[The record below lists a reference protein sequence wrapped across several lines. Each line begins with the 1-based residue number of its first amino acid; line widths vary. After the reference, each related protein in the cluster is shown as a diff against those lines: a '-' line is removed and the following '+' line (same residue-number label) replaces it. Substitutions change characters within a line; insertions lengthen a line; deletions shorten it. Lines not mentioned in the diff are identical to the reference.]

1 MPLTERSLPNG
12 ISLLIEPIAATK
24 AVAIGFWFRMG
35 SRDERVGEYGITH
48 FIEHLLFKGTSK
60 MSASELARFFDR
72 VGGYVNA
79 FTERELMCLHCVVPS
94 EYALESLSILSDMV
108 WDPKVSDADI
118 ERERTVIESE
128 ILSSLDD
135 PEEMGMD
142 AAIALMYT
150 GHSIARPIAGT
161 LRDVEDI
168 TPESLRAF
176 FSGTLHSCAPI
187 IAVAGAVDADA
198 VESFL
203 HERTSSLSFEPAASM
218 SAIPQWKAGVH
229 YPVSK
234 FSQSQIYL
242 NYPIAFSTDSSE
254 WFSWRLIN
262 AMIGNTVS
270 SRLFQSLRERNGLCY
285 SVYSAFSYGR
295 DSAIWGAY
303 VATPPENTV
312 KAVELL
318 LKEIENIAG
327 NGFLPYE
334 IRDSI
339 THVIGDL
346 SLSAEDTENR
356 MKRLARQYLFGNTVY
371 TLDECIAIVR
381 AIDGNSLSA
390 RVKDALR
397 AGEASLVV
405 YADKKMGKECAKKW
419 R

>member
-1 MPLTERSLPNG
+1 MPLTERPFPNG

-35 SRDERVGEYGITH
+35 SRDERAGEYGITH

-79 FTERELMCLHCVVPS
+79 FTERELMCLHCVIPS
-94 EYALESLSILSDMV
+94 EYALEALAVLSDMV

-118 ERERTVIESE
+118 ERERSVIESE
-128 ILSSLDD
+128 ILSSFDD

-142 AAIALMYT
+142 AAIALMYPD
-150 GHSIARPIAGT
+150 HPIARPIAGS
-161 LRDVEDI
+161 LRDVGSI
-168 TPESLRAF
+168 SPESLKAF
-176 FSGTLHSCAPI
+176 CSGALHSCAPI
-187 IAVAGAVDADA
+187 ITVAGAVDANA
-198 VESFL
+198 IESFL
-203 HERTSSLSFEPAASM
+203 KNRTAGLSF
-218 SAIPQWKAGVH
+218 AIARPKGEVPRWNAGIN
-229 YPVSK
+229 YPTSK

-242 NYPIAFSTDSSE
+242 NYPIAFSRDPGE

-303 VATPPENTV
+303 VATPPENTA
-312 KAVELL
+312 KALELL
-318 LKEIENIAG
+318 LKEMEDIRA
-327 NGFLPYE
+327 NGFRPEE
-334 IRDSI
+334 IRDSV

-356 MKRLARQYLFGNTVY
+356 MKRLARQYLFSDTVY
-371 TLDECIAIVR
+371 TLDECMAIVR
-381 AIDGNSLSA
+381 AIDGDSLFA
-390 RVKDALR
+390 RVRDELR

-405 YADKKMGKECAKKW
+405 YADKKTGKECAKRW